1 MRTDLKRI
9 KLLFKTKTKT
19 KTQPANNS
27 NGQGGDEWYSTEV
40 NWWMHN
46 GDAKIVD
53 LIEEHLQTKE
63 KLEWKEDGK
72 SVE

>member
-9 KLLFKTKTKT
+9 KLLFKTKTKTKT

-40 NWWMHN
+40 N
-46 GDAKIVD
+46 
-53 LIEEHLQTKE
+53 
-63 KLEWKEDGK
+63 
-72 SVE
+72 